1 MAFALS
7 TFTKWLSTIFPISEY
22 NFDVPEAF
30 DEAAIIECLN
40 TLRVS
45 KGGYEFVIEG
55 LCGCARAC

>member
-1 MAFALS
+1 MPCALP
-7 TFTKWLSTIFPISEY
+7 TFTQWHRFPISEY

-45 KGGYEFVIEG
+45 KGGCENG
-55 LCGCARAC
+55 G